1 MYIHIIH
8 IYVYIYM
15 YPYIQYTYIHYTSID
30 SHLVTGVILFYRS
43 ALRGLLGATRLEVG
57 STAAAN
63 KTVGLDQLL
72 RNREVLV

>member
-1 MYIHIIH
+1 
-8 IYVYIYM
+8 M

-30 SHLVTGVILFYRS
+30 SHRVTGVILFYRS